1 MTKPTVNHLLNRV
14 DLHRIEERLFKM
26 VSIPSPTGN
35 ARAMAEYYADL
46 LRQIGLSSDLCPL
59 KGFPDS
65 PSVVARSQGT
75 GQAPTLQLAGHLDT
89 IHTEHAAPTVR
100 DGCVYGRGTVDMKSG
115 LTAMA
120 EVTQILVESRLNLP
134 GDILLTAYDLH
145 EHPWGHREALFDL
158 IDTGIVGEAVI
169 VAEGPRDEV
178 AIVAKATTSF
188 EIEIRSPAGS
198 PHELQ
203 VEPGM
208 SNPFDAGIELGRR
221 LIELRRELMSQ
232 DIPLLGT
239 ESLFL
244 SSFHG
249 GDFYNRLPGRVSVGG
264 TRRSAPGRG
273 FDEIEGELRAIAEDV
288 VAGTELTAAV
298 TLGPMSEG
306 FRQSGDSRLIE
317 SVRTA
322 YRLLHGEEMAL
333 AGQLFGADNV
343 YFINRAGIPAVCM
356 GVGLERAHADVE
368 YVEIQA
374 VGDLAR
380 RMLLSILV
388 FFDVI

>member
-1 MTKPTVNHLLNRV
+1 
-14 DLHRIEERLFKM
+14 
-26 VSIPSPTGN
+26 
-35 ARAMAEYYADL
+35 MAEYYADL
-46 LRQIGLSSDLCPL
+46 LRRIGLHSELHPL
-59 KGFPDS
+59 EGFPDS
-65 PSVVARSQGT
+65 PRVVARWLGSGS
-75 GQAPTLQLAGHLDT
+75 GQTLQLAGHLDT
-89 IHTEHAAPTVR
+89 IHTEHAAPSIR
-100 DGCVYGRGTVDMKSG
+100 DGCVYGRGAVDMKSG
-115 LTAMA
+115 LASMA
-120 EVTQILVESRLNLP
+120 EVVQILVESRLTLP

-169 VAEGPRDEV
+169 VAEGPRDNV
-178 AIVAKATTSF
+178 AIAAKATTSF

-203 VEPGM
+203 VGPGM

-221 LIELRRELMSQ
+221 LIELGRELASQ
-232 DIPLLGT
+232 DILLLGT

-244 SSFHG
+244 SSIQG
-249 GDFYNRLPGRVSVGG
+249 GDFYNRLPGRVSIGG
-264 TRRSAPGRG
+264 TRRFAPGRS
-273 FDEIEGELRAIAEDV
+273 FDAIEGELRAVAEDV
-288 VAGTELTAAV
+288 IAGTELTAV
-298 TLGPMSEG
+298 VSLGPMSEG
-306 FRQSGDSRLIE
+306 FRQAGDSRLIE

-322 YRLLHGEEMAL
+322 YRLLHGEEMTL

-368 YVEIQA
+368 YVEIEA

-380 RMLLSILV
+380 RILLSILV
-388 FFDVI
+388 YFDVI

>member
-1 MTKPTVNHLLNRV
+1 MKPAISELLHRV
-14 DLHRIEERLFKM
+14 DSGRIEERLFNM

-35 ARAMAEYYADL
+35 ARVMAEYYADL
-46 LRQIGLSSDLCPL
+46 LRHIGLQSELHPL
-59 KGFPDS
+59 DGFPDS
-65 PSVVARSQGT
+65 PRVVARQLGSGR
-75 GQAPTLQLAGHLDT
+75 GPTLQLAGHLDT
-89 IHTEHAAPTVR
+89 IHTEHAAPSIR

-115 LTAMA
+115 LAAMA
-120 EVTQILVESRLNLP
+120 EVVQILVESRLTLP

-169 VAEGPRDEV
+169 VAEGPRDNV
-178 AIVAKATTSF
+178 AIAAKATTSF

-203 VEPGM
+203 VGPGM

-232 DIPLLGT
+232 DILLLGA

-244 SSFHG
+244 SSIHG
-249 GDFYNRLPGRVSVGG
+249 GDFYNRLPRRVTIGG
-264 TRRSAPGRG
+264 TRR
-273 FDEIEGELRAIAEDV
+273 FDPDHSFEAVQEELRAIADQV
-288 VAGTELTAAV
+288 VAGTELTATV

-306 FRQSGDSRLIE
+306 FRQADDSRLIK

-322 YRLLHGEEMAL
+322 HRILYGREMPL
-333 AGQLFGADNV
+333 VGQFFGADNV

-368 YVEIQA
+368 YVKTQA
-374 VGDLAR
+374 VGELTQR
-380 RMLLSILV
+380 ILLSILV
-388 FFDVI
+388 FFELL